1 MRSFAACAALLHAQ
15 LCCMHSLVA
24 EAAGLKLERLQDM
37 HLQQYRLCM
46 SHLCNI
52 GAEGEE

>member
-1 MRSFAACAALLHAQ
+1 MHTSLEKAALLHAQ

>member
-37 HLQQYRLCM
+37 HLQQ
-46 SHLCNI
+46 
-52 GAEGEE
+52 